1 MKDALKSFIEAVELA
16 GGAVTAEMLRG
27 DVYGL
32 LSVLD
37 SNNVRFYYAG
47 PKLSGT
53 KTGRQYP
60 ISFEHKVGYAVVTIA
75 FERCIDGDEMD
86 LMSDAFRNGKTRF
99 DPDKDLIGAVVS
111 QLTREIQQAYD
122 QTGISGQF
130 ETVQAQLDT
139 WFGRKPIV
147 GGADN
152 VSHTS

>member
-27 DVYGL
+27 DVYNL
-32 LSVLD
+32 LNVLD
-37 SNNVRFYYAG
+37 ANNIRFYYAG
-47 PKLSGT
+47 PKLPETES
-53 KTGRQYP
+53 GRQYP
-60 ISFEHKVGYAVVTIA
+60 LPLEHKTGYAVVTIA

-122 QTGISGQF
+122 LTGIAGQF

-147 GGADN
+147 GGADHA
-152 VSHTS
+152 SHAS